1 MDDTD
6 RKLLAALS
14 ENARWPAAELGRR
27 LGLSRTTVQSRIERL
42 ERRGIITGYTAR
54 LSPEHERGAVRAH
67 VMITVRPKEARAV
80 EAALRGIPEVRV
92 LQTVSGTF
100 DMIAQ
105 MVADSTAAMDDLVD
119 AIGALDGVE
128 RTTSSIVLSTKFD
141 R

>member
-1 MDDTD
+1 MDETD

-80 EAALRGIPEVRV
+80 EAALRAIPEVRI

-119 AIGALDGVE
+119 TIGALAGVE